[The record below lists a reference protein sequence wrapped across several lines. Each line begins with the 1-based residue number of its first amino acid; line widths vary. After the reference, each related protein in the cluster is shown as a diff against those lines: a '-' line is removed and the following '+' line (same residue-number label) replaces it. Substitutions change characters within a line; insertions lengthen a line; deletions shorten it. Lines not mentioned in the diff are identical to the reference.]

1 MGVSQLV
8 AIGLVAVAQ
17 LSAVQLLE
25 NAIASSQATEYL
37 SSIGNDTIVSSDR
50 QELILERDRD
60 VKDAHGLSFEGILEG
75 LEVTRT
81 AVNKIAF
88 DLVFNDGTP
97 AVSVDYQIATGQ
109 DEIAS
114 WDEQILVVFSVTQT
128 EYIGSAEDEE
138 IIGNS
143 QDNTIDG
150 GGGRNTIKGNEGNDR
165 SIVTNGK
172 NVVDGGEG
180 IDTARID
187 KTRAEAGEVSK
198 IGKIVRIGTDNTLL
212 NVEFIEFSDVR
223 LAVDTLTVTP
233 ILTVTPTLPNGMSG
247 IIVTEGDIAFPFEM

>member
-97 AVSVDYQIATGQ
+97 AVSVDY
-109 DEIAS
+109 EIAS
-114 WDEQILVVFSVTQT
+114 WDEQILFFRTYYANLRFTLAIATRSH
-128 EYIGSAEDEE
+128 S
-138 IIGNS
+138 
-143 QDNTIDG
+143 
-150 GGGRNTIKGNEGNDR
+150 GR
-165 SIVTNGK
+165 S
-172 NVVDGGEG
+172 
-180 IDTARID
+180 
-187 KTRAEAGEVSK
+187 
-198 IGKIVRIGTDNTLL
+198 L
-212 NVEFIEFSDVR
+212 
-223 LAVDTLTVTP
+223 
-233 ILTVTPTLPNGMSG
+233 
-247 IIVTEGDIAFPFEM
+247 